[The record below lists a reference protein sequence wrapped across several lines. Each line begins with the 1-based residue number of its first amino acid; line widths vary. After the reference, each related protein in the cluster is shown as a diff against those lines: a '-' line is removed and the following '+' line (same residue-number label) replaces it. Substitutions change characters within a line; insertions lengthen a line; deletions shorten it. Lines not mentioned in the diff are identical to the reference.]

1 MSTIYKLL
9 EKIRKRGN
17 LSQDTLSCFLVK
29 DPKFARFY
37 LLPKTHKR
45 LYDVPG
51 RPVISNCGFYT
62 ENISS
67 FLDFHLQP
75 LAQRVKSYIKDTN
88 HFLRKIKELGQLP
101 EGTILCTIDVVGIY
115 PNIPHDEGLAFLK
128 DVLDNRVEKQVTVDT
143 LIELAELVLKNNV
156 FEYSNKTCKQN
167 RGTAIDTKFAPPY
180 AVLFMVALEEKVLS
194 KAKKKPSVWW
204 RYVNDI
210 FFIWEHVKNLLK
222 NLSVRTIHSI
232 RLSTL
237 RQTGQKKKL
246 IF

>member
-1 MSTIYKLL
+1 M
-9 EKIRKRGN
+9 RK
-17 LSQDTLSCFLVK
+17 V
-29 DPKFARFY
+29 
-37 LLPKTHKR
+37 
-45 LYDVPG
+45 
-51 RPVISNCGFYT
+51 
-62 ENISS
+62 
-67 FLDFHLQP
+67 
-75 LAQRVKSYIKDTN
+75 
-88 HFLRKIKELGQLP
+88 KELGQLP

-194 KAKKKPSVWW
+194 KVKKKPSVWW

-232 RLSTL
+232 QLSTL